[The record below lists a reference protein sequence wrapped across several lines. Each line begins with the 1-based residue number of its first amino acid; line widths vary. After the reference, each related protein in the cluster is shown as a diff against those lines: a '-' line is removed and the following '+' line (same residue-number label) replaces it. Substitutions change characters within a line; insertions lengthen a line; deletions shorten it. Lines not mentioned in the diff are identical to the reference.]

1 MQSWFCREPRDEG
14 VAQDAKDPWGIGRT
28 YLCKTQRGEMI
39 VRHFTDPEVARTHYR
54 AHGGADAW
62 MILTSQFMEGIE
74 FLACATLQPGK
85 IIEEHIDP
93 VEEIYHIYRGSGHMK
108 VGDEVREV
116 KEGDSI
122 WIPAGAPHA
131 LENRTS
137 EVTMVL
143 VIAAYP
149 R

>member
-1 MQSWFCREPRDEG
+1 
-14 VAQDAKDPWGIGRT
+14 
-28 YLCKTQRGEMI
+28 MI
-39 VRHFTDPEVARTHYR
+39 VRHFNDPEVLRTQYR

-74 FLACATLQPGK
+74 FLAYATLQPGK
-85 IIEEHIDP
+85 IIEEHVDP
-93 VEEIYHIYRGSGHMK
+93 VEEIYHIYRGAGHIK

-116 KEGDSI
+116 KEGDSV

-131 LENRTS
+131 LENRTD

-149 R
+149 FRRWIGQSE

>member
-1 MQSWFCREPRDEG
+1 MPAQGLVKVCIIADTIIDGRD
-14 VAQDAKDPWGIGRT
+14 
-28 YLCKTQRGEMI
+28 MI
-39 VRHFTDPEVARTHYR
+39 VRHFSDPEVLRTQYR

-74 FLACATLQPGK
+74 FLAYATLQPGK
-85 IIEEHIDP
+85 VIEEHIDP
-93 VEEIYHIYRGSGHMK
+93 VEEIYHIYRGGGHMK

-116 KEGDSI
+116 KEGDSV

-131 LENRTS
+131 LENRTG

-149 R
+149 FRRWISQSE

>member
-1 MQSWFCREPRDEG
+1 
-14 VAQDAKDPWGIGRT
+14 
-28 YLCKTQRGEMI
+28 MI
-39 VRHFTDPEVARTHYR
+39 VRNFNDPEVLQTRYR

-62 MILTSQFMEGIE
+62 MIMTSRHLEGIE
-74 FLACATLQPGK
+74 FLAYATLQPGK
-85 IIEEHIDP
+85 VIEEHIDP
-93 VEEIYHIYRGSGHMK
+93 VEEIYHVYRGVGYMK
-108 VGDEVREV
+108 VGNEIREV

-122 WIPAGAPHA
+122 WIPAGEPHA
-131 LENRTS
+131 LENRTN